1 MLSLALAVLIV
12 PTPDRETAAE
22 LIGQVLAQESAA
34 TLSDA
39 AQAALDELAGTR
51 MGARLEGRLAVGDGL
66 RSALSETL
74 EELTFEPTLEG
85 DMPVGWPAPTALE
98 EIEIKRYPVTRLARA
113 AMSSNSYG
121 PFMSLFRHIS
131 ERDIPMTV
139 PVEMEVD
146 GDRAQETSMGFLYQG
161 PDVGKLEEDG
171 VVQVLDL
178 EPSVFVSLG
187 QRGRN
192 SGSRIAT
199 ALEELRTYV
208 DGRGDLVATGAG
220 RVLEYNGPSVRG
232 ARRFFEVQLAV
243 IDRNVATFATEADIA
258 RWRTIDD
265 RVMGGVSQSRVM
277 ATEAGTGSF
286 QGVLSLESNGGF
298 ASARTLPGPWIA
310 AGTEALVVR
319 VRGDDQTYQLR
330 LRTTEAFDG
339 PSYSAS
345 FTAPAG
351 EWAEITLPLADFR
364 PTFRG
369 REVRAEPLLPESVKT
384 LGLLIADGQEGE
396 FALEID
402 WIRTSWQPEETA
414 PKTVSDL

>member
-1 MLSLALAVLIV
+1 MLSLALAALLA
-12 PTPDRETAAE
+12 PAPDREAAAE
-22 LIGQVLAQESAA
+22 LIGKVLAQEPSS
-34 TLSDA
+34 TLAEA
-39 AQAALDELAGTR
+39 AQAALEELAGTR
-51 MGARLEGRLAVGDGL
+51 LGARLEGRIAAGDGL

-74 EELTFEPTLEG
+74 EELTFKPTLEG
-85 DMPVGWPAPTALE
+85 DMPVGWPEPTALE

-113 AMSSNSYG
+113 EMSSNSYG

-161 PDVGKLEEDG
+161 PDVGELEEDG
-171 VVQVLDL
+171 AVQVLDL
-178 EPSVFVSLG
+178 DPSVFVSLG
-187 QRGRN
+187 QRGRT
-192 SGSRIAT
+192 SSSRIAA
-199 ALEELRTYV
+199 ALEELRAYAG
-208 DGRGDLVATGAG
+208 GRGDLVATGAG

-243 IDRNVATFATEADIA
+243 IDLNVVTFQTDEDIA

-265 RVMGGVSQSRVM
+265 RVMGGVSQSRLV
-277 ATEAGTGSF
+277 ATGAGTGSF
-286 QGVLSLESNGGF
+286 EGVMSLESNGGF
-298 ASARTLPGPWIA
+298 ASARTLPGSWIA
-310 AGTEALVVR
+310 AGTEALALR

-339 PSYSAS
+339 SSYAAS

-351 EWAEITLPLADFR
+351 EWAEITLPIADFR

-384 LGLLIADGQEGE
+384 LGLLIAGGQEGE

-402 WIRTSWQPEETA
+402 WIRAAGHPEEAALKTA
-414 PKTVSDL
+414 SDR